1 LAGPHHQGGSW
12 NPPMASAVPWGIL
25 IMLTAMDMIMMAG
38 IGLVR
43 LMVPTGHGFGGLFLG
58 RPCGTA

>member
-1 LAGPHHQGGSW
+1 
-12 NPPMASAVPWGIL
+12 MASAVPWGIL